1 MSPAAGGMA
10 PSACSGGEPQDG
22 ERMGLVRIQAEPF
35 DTDKVVSEV
44 KKASKGIGAVVT
56 FLGIGRDFSKGE
68 EISGL
73 DFEHY
78 PGMAEKKLAD
88 IRERALENFDII
100 ELAIVH
106 RTGKI
111 EIGEDIV
118 LIVAASAHRN
128 DSFMA
133 CEWAITELKRTT
145 PIWKRETTSK
155 GEVWVSE
162 TP

>member
-1 MSPAAGGMA
+1 MK
-10 PSACSGGEPQDG
+10 E
-22 ERMGLVRIQAEPF
+22 GLVRIQRENF
-35 DTDKVVSEV
+35 SISDEV
-44 KKASKGIGAVVT
+44 ERVKAVSKGIGGVVV
-56 FLGIGRDFSKGE
+56 FLGAARDFSKGE
-68 EISGL
+68 VITGL

-78 PGMAEKKLAD
+78 PGMAEKKLKD

-100 ELAIVH
+100 EMSIIH

-111 EIGEDIV
+111 DIGEDIV

-128 DSFMA
+128 DAFMA

-145 PIWKRETTSK
+145 PIWKSETTQ
-155 GEVWVSE
+155 GGDVWVSE

>member
-1 MSPAAGGMA
+1 MSD
-10 PSACSGGEPQDG
+10 E
-22 ERMGLVRIQAEPF
+22 LVRIQKEPF
-35 DTDKVVSEV
+35 SVEGVVEAV
-44 KKASKGIGAVVT
+44 KKASNGIGAVVT

-88 IRERALENFDII
+88 IRERALSNFNII
-100 ELAIVH
+100 EMAIVH
-106 RTGKI
+106 RIGKI

-118 LIVAASAHRN
+118 LIAAASAHRN

-133 CEWAITELKRTT
+133 CEWAITELKRVT
-145 PIWKRETTSK
+145 PIWKRETTKK
-155 GEVWVSE
+155 GDVWVSE

>member
-1 MSPAAGGMA
+1 MP
-10 PSACSGGEPQDG
+10 E
-22 ERMGLVRIQAEPF
+22 LVRIQKENFSIEAEI
-35 DTDKVVSEV
+35 ENV

-56 FLGIGRDFSKGE
+56 FLGTGRDNSKGF

-78 PGMAEKKLAD
+78 PGMAENKLKD
-88 IRERALENFDII
+88 IRERALKNFNII
-100 ELAIVH
+100 EMGIVH
-106 RTGKI
+106 RIGNI
-111 EIGEDIV
+111 AVGEDIV

-128 DSFMA
+128 DAFMA

-145 PIWKRETTSK
+145 PIWKRETTK
-155 GEVWVSE
+155 TGDVWVSE

>member
-1 MSPAAGGMA
+1 MSK
-10 PSACSGGEPQDG
+10 
-22 ERMGLVRIQAEPF
+22 GLVRIQEEAFSVEE
-35 DTDKVVSEV
+35 VVASV
-44 KKASKGIGAVVT
+44 KAASKGIGAVVT

-88 IRERALENFDII
+88 IRDRALKNFNII
-100 ELAIVH
+100 EMAIVH
-106 RTGKI
+106 RTGAI
-111 EIGEDIV
+111 DIGEDIV
-118 LIVAASAHRN
+118 LIAAASAHRN

-133 CEWAITELKRTT
+133 CEWAITELKRVT
-145 PIWKRETTSK
+145 PIWKRETTTK
-155 GEVWVSE
+155 GDVWVSQ